1 VRVYLCLTQEHDL
14 RFVLIAALICLFGTY
29 TALSVLH
36 RAMAAEGRARLRW
49 LAASAIATGGGIW
62 STHFVAMLAYRP
74 SLPTGY
80 EFEPTALSIVVA
92 ILVCGLG
99 LAVALAARRPAELW
113 LGGGIVGL
121 GVGCMH
127 YTGMAALR
135 VPGFVSYDPGLVA
148 LSFLFSIGFG
158 GLALRVALEQ
168 EDPGRRAIGAA
179 LLAVG
184 ICALHFTAMGAV
196 ELTPSPLVPLPDEG
210 VIPPALLASAIGA
223 VTVLLLGFS
232 LSGSIVDQHL
242 ADRAAMEARRLQDL
256 VNATFEGIAIH
267 CAGRLLDA
275 NAAFAG
281 LTGHRVAEIIG
292 REMLSFVVPEHRDVA
307 RQRVAAA
314 SEDPYEI
321 DILRADGSR
330 VPVEVL
336 SREMDYKGERVRVAA
351 VRDMTERKAAEAQ
364 IRFMATHDA
373 LTRLP
378 NRTLFRDRLEQELMR
393 ARRGGDTVAVL
404 CLDLDRF
411 KDVNDLRGHAAGDG
425 LLAEV
430 GARLTAAGRETD
442 TVARLGG
449 DEFAI
454 VQSGLGQPEDA
465 AAFAERLIATFA
477 EAFDLNGDLMVVGA
491 SIGIALFPTDG
502 GDAETLLRNADTAL
516 YRAKADGRGTY
527 RMFEPAMDARL
538 QARRAL
544 EYDLRQA
551 LVQRQFEVYYQPQA
565 ETRSSRIT
573 GFEALVR
580 WWHPKR
586 GMIAPAEFIPLAEE
600 TGLIVPLGEWV
611 LRAACAAAAGWP
623 AHIRVCVNLS
633 PVQFARGGLVDLIEK
648 TLRAHQL
655 APARLEL
662 EITEGVLI
670 KDSEQALETLHQ
682 LKALGVRIAMD
693 DFGTGYSSLSYLQ
706 RFPFDKI
713 KIDQSFIRALESDT
727 DSAAIVRAVIGLGRS
742 LRMPVIAEGVETPEQ
757 LELLRREHCEEIQGY
772 LIGHPM
778 PLEECVALLA
788 PGRTRRQRIALLE
801 PVAEP
806 ALAG

>member
-1 VRVYLCLTQEHDL
+1 VESVHPFRRDACISAEPADRL
-14 RFVLIAALICLFGTY
+14 RFG
-29 TALSVLH
+29 
-36 RAMAAEGRARLRW
+36 
-49 LAASAIATGGGIW
+49 
-62 STHFVAMLAYRP
+62 
-74 SLPTGY
+74 
-80 EFEPTALSIVVA
+80 PTALSIVVA
-92 ILVCGLG
+92 ILVSGLG
-99 LAVALAARRPAELW
+99 LAVGLGARRRGQLW

-121 GVGCMH
+121 GVGSMH

-158 GLALRVALEQ
+158 GLALRVALQ
-168 EDPGRRAIGAA
+168 HQRPAPRALGAV
-179 LLAVG
+179 LLAIG

-196 ELTPSPLVPLPDEG
+196 ELTPSPLVPLPEEG
-210 VIPPALLASAIGA
+210 VIAPELLASAIGA

-242 ADRAAMEARRLQDL
+242 ANRAALEARRLQDL

-267 CAGRLLDA
+267 AAGRVLDA

-281 LTGHRVAEIIG
+281 LSGYRFSEMIG
-292 REMLSFVVPEHRDVA
+292 KDLLSFIAPEHRDVA
-307 RQRVAAA
+307 RQRIAAA

-321 DILRADGSR
+321 DVLCADGST
-330 VPVEVL
+330 VPVEIL

-351 VRDMTERKAAEAQ
+351 VRDITERKAAEAQ

-393 ARRGGDTVAVL
+393 ARRAGDKVAVL

-425 LLAEV
+425 LLEQV
-430 GARLTAAGRETD
+430 GARLTAAARETD

-454 VQSGLGQPEDA
+454 VQSEFDQPEDV
-465 AAFAERLIATFA
+465 AAFADRLVATFG
-477 EAFDLNGDLMVVGA
+477 EAFDVDGEMMVVGA
-491 SIGIALFPTDG
+491 SVGIALFPTDG
-502 GDAETLLRNADTAL
+502 RDAETLLRNADTAL

-551 LVQRQFEVYYQPQA
+551 LAQQQFEVYYQPQA
-565 ETRSSRIT
+565 ETRSRRVT

-586 GMIAPAEFIPLAEE
+586 GMIAPADFIPLAEE
-600 TGLIVPLGEWV
+600 SGLIIPLGEWV
-611 LRAACAAAAGWP
+611 LRSACAAAAGWP
-623 AHIRVCVNLS
+623 PHIRICVNLS
-633 PVQFARGGLVDLIEK
+633 PVQFARGELVNLVEK
-648 TLRAHQL
+648 TLRAHRL

-670 KDSEQALETLHQ
+670 KDSEQALETLHE

-713 KIDQSFIRALESDT
+713 KIDQSFIRALEKDT

-742 LRMPVIAEGVETPEQ
+742 LKMPVIAEGVETPEQ

-772 LIGHPM
+772 LIGYPM
-778 PLEECVALLA
+778 PLEKCIGFLA
-788 PGRTRRQRIALLE
+788 PRRPRLE
-801 PVAEP
+801 SIPVLERLAEP
-806 ALAG
+806 AVAG

>member
-1 VRVYLCLTQEHDL
+1 
-14 RFVLIAALICLFGTY
+14 
-29 TALSVLH
+29 
-36 RAMAAEGRARLRW
+36 MAAEGRAQLGW
-49 LAASAIATGGGIW
+49 LGASAIATGGGIW
-62 STHFVAMLAYRP
+62 STHFVAMLAYQP

-80 EFEPTALSIVVA
+80 DFELTALSIVVA

-99 LAVALAARRPAELW
+99 LAVALAAHRPAQLW
-113 LGGGIVGL
+113 FGGGMVGL
-121 GVGCMH
+121 GVGSMH

-148 LSFLFSIGFG
+148 LSFLLSIGFG
-158 GLALRVALEQ
+158 GLALRVALQ
-168 EDPGRRAIGAA
+168 HRRPAQRAFGAA

-210 VIPPALLASAIGA
+210 VIPPELLASAIGA

-242 ADRAAMEARRLQDL
+242 ATRAALEARRLQDL
-256 VNATFEGIAIH
+256 ANATFEGIVIH
-267 CAGRLLDA
+267 SGGRLLDA

-292 REMLSFVVPEHRDVA
+292 REMLSFVVPEHRDAA
-307 RQRVAAA
+307 RQRIAAA
-314 SEDPYEI
+314 SEDPYQI
-321 DILRADGSR
+321 DILRAGGSR
-330 VPVEVL
+330 VPVEIL

-364 IRFMATHDA
+364 IRFMATQDA
-373 LTRLP
+373 LTGLP
-378 NRTLFRDRLEQELMR
+378 NRTLFRDRLEQELIR
-393 ARRGGDTVAVL
+393 ARRGGEKVALL

-411 KDVNDLRGHAAGDG
+411 KDVNDLRGHGAGDE
-425 LLAEV
+425 LLAQV
-430 GARLTAAGRETD
+430 GARLTTAGRETD

-449 DEFAI
+449 DEFVI

-465 AAFAERLIATFA
+465 AAFAARLVATFA
-477 EAFDLNGDLMVVGA
+477 EAFDLDGELMVVGA

-565 ETRSSRIT
+565 ETRSRRVT

-580 WWHPKR
+580 WWHPKH
-586 GMIAPAEFIPLAEE
+586 GMIAPADFIPLAEE

-623 AHIRVCVNLS
+623 PHIRVCVNLS
-633 PVQFARGGLVDLIEK
+633 PVQFARGGLVNLIEK
-648 TLRAHQL
+648 ALRAHRL

-670 KDSEQALETLHQ
+670 KDSEQALETLNQ

-713 KIDQSFIRALESDT
+713 KIDQSFICALENDT

-742 LRMPVIAEGVETPEQ
+742 LKMPVIAEGLETPEQ

-772 LIGHPM
+772 LIGYPM
-778 PLEECVALLA
+778 PLEECIGFLA
-788 PGRTRRQRIALLE
+788 PGRPRPESTAVLE
-801 PVAEP
+801 RVAEP